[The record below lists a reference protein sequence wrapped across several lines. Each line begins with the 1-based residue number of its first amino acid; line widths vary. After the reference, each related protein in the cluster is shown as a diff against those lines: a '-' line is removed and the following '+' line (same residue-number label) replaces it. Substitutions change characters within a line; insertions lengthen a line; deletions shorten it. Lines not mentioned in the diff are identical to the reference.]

1 MRRGHFLRPALSCA
15 ALAAALLLPVQAG
28 ANAGAAAGSA
38 AGPAGKPAS
47 RAAAQDEAGSP
58 LVSTEWLEKNIDSP
72 KLRIVEVSVDPG
84 VYERGHVPGAHN
96 VAWHTDL
103 VETVSRDIAG
113 PEKFAALARR
123 LGVDRDTT
131 VVLYGDNNNWFAAWG
146 AWVFAQYGLVD
157 NVKLLDGGRRKWE
170 AEKRPL
176 DTRTP
181 EVAASSFPV
190 TPASGTLRARFGDV
204 LAVARKEKDEAILDI
219 RSPDEFSGKV
229 IAPAG
234 VQELAVRAGHIPGSV
249 NVPWGKAVNPDG
261 TLKTV
266 ADLRKLYAEAGIDG
280 SKPIITSCR
289 IGERSSHSW
298 FVLSRVLGYDA
309 RNYDGSWTE
318 YGNAVGVPVVNL
330 AGTVWGGK

>member
-1 MRRGHFLRPALSCA
+1 MLCKS
-15 ALAAALLLPVQAG
+15 ALLLAV
-28 ANAGAAAGSA
+28 AAGLLAPTGLSA
-38 AGPAGKPAS
+38 APDPAS
-47 RAAAQDEAGSP
+47 KPPKDGATKPDATQESP
-58 LVSTEWLEKNIDSP
+58 LVSTEWLEKNLDA
-72 KLRIVEVSVDPG
+72 KNLRIVEVSVEPG
-84 VYERGHVPGAHN
+84 VFERGHIPGAQN

-113 PEKFAALARR
+113 PEKFTALARR
-123 LGVDRDTT
+123 LGLDRDTT

-146 AWVFAQYGLVD
+146 VWVLAQYGLVD
-157 NVKLLDGGRRKWE
+157 NVKLLDGGRKKWE

-176 DTRTP
+176 DTRIA
-181 EVAASSFPV
+181 EVARSSFTAQAPS
-190 TPASGTLRARFGDV
+190 PKLRARFADV
-204 LAVARKEKDEAILDI
+204 LAVAKKERDEQILDI

-234 VQELAVRAGHIPGSV
+234 IQELAIRAGHIPGSV
-249 NVPWGKAVNPDG
+249 NIPWAKAVNPDG
-261 TLKTV
+261 TLKSKEELK
-266 ADLRKLYAEAGIDG
+266 ALYAAAGIDG

-298 FVLSRVLGYDA
+298 FVLSRILGYDA

>member
-1 MRRGHFLRPALSCA
+1 MPRPLIHL
-15 ALAAALLLPVQAG
+15 LAIV
-28 ANAGAAAGSA
+28 AGAALPFGA
-38 AGPAGKPAS
+38 AAKETPAPG
-47 RAAAQDEAGSP
+47 AAAQARTEARSDAAASP
-58 LVSTEWLEKNIDSP
+58 LVSTEWLEKNLDA
-72 KLRIVEVSVDPG
+72 KNLRIVEVSVEPG
-84 VYERGHVPGAHN
+84 VFERGHIPGAQN
-96 VAWHTDL
+96 VVWHTDL

-113 PEKFAALARR
+113 PEKFTALARR

-146 AWVFAQYGLVD
+146 AWVLAQYGLVD
-157 NVKLLDGGRRKWE
+157 NVKLLDGGRKKWE

-176 DTRTP
+176 DTRNA
-181 EVAASSFPV
+181 EVAASTF
-190 TPASGTLRARFGDV
+190 TAPAPSTTFRARFGDV
-204 LAVARKEKDEAILDI
+204 LAVAKRERDEQILDI

-229 IAPAG
+229 IAPPG
-234 VQELAVRAGHIPGSV
+234 VQELAIRAGHIPGSV
-249 NVPWGKAVNPDG
+249 NVPWAKAVNADG
-261 TLKTV
+261 TLKSP
-266 ADLRKLYAEAGIDG
+266 AELKALYAAAGIDG

-298 FVLSRVLGYDA
+298 FVLTRVLGYPA